1 MPNSIEPNC
10 FFLIVFLALIMLI
23 IYFNNQDN
31 DRYDRENFYVL
42 PYAENKKTKDY
53 YPKDSM
59 LLFANNKCA
68 KSCCGNTW
76 PVPFEV
82 DDVELCKDG
91 KRKYVPLNYS
101 CQGEN
106 GAGCVCVTERE
117 SRILDSRAHNK
128 YITRRFTKHNTLHN
142 DFNFPINDDRGQEQ
156 EQEQEQDE
164 TLDPDHDL
172 DDDGVRDSDENWGH
186 HNGNKKE
193 ITISISGYDET
204 DQCASNIV

>member
-10 FFLIVFLALIMLI
+10 LFLIVFLALIMLI

-31 DRYDRENFYVL
+31 DRYNDNRENFYVL
-42 PYAENKKTKDY
+42 PYAENKKTEDY

-59 LLFANNKCA
+59 LLFAKNKCA
-68 KSCCGNTW
+68 KSCCKNMW
-76 PVPFEV
+76 PLPFEV
-82 DDVELCKDG
+82 DDAELCDKNG

-142 DFNFPINDDRGQEQ
+142 DFDLPFNDDEQEQ
-156 EQEQEQDE
+156 EQEQEQDQDKDQE
-164 TLDPDHDL
+164 PYQNLDPEHDKN
-172 DDDGVRDSDENWGH
+172 DDGVRDSYER
-186 HNGNKKE
+186 NGV
-193 ITISISGYDET
+193 SGYDET
-204 DQCASNIV
+204 EQCASNII